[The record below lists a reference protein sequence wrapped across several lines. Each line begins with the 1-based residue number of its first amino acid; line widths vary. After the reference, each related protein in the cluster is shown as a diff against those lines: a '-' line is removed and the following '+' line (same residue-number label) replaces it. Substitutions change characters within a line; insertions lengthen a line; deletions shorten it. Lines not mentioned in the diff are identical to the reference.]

1 MNDLLLRIQDA
12 MLQLE
17 GGMLWLPSVLSVILG
32 LFLWLGGSRFSSLVI
47 GILGA
52 LVGAAC
58 GVGIGRWLEVE
69 LIVSTAIGGA
79 VFAIVAV
86 LLERIV
92 IVILGAG
99 IFAVVFGS
107 AYMGITMDDLNFP
120 ETPESDRPELYNSIS
135 HIETRQT
142 ETRPGYSGEGDVT
155 PGTQAYDQAAI
166 QADNEANAEGMGKL
180 RAIFSQ
186 IRQSTSGNRTLLVV
200 WTVIGAVLGLGLAY
214 VLTRIM
220 MAICCSIVGSAA
232 TIGGILVLMLAKDV
246 EVLSM
251 LLDKPKL
258 MPTIFALMIVM
269 GCVSQ
274 LILSR
279 AKAASETELDEDE

>member
-1 MNDLLLRIQDA
+1 MNDLLLRIQEA
-12 MLQLE
+12 MLQLD
-17 GGMLWLPSVLSVILG
+17 GGILWLPSGLSVILG

-52 LVGAAC
+52 LAGAAC
-58 GVGIGRWLEVE
+58 GLGIGRWLEVE
-69 LIVSTAIGGA
+69 PIVSTAIGGA

-120 ETPESDRPELYNSIS
+120 ETPESDRSELYNSIS
-135 HIETRQT
+135 HIKTEQT
-142 ETRPGYSGEGDVT
+142 ETRPGYSGEGGVT
-155 PGTQAYDQAAI
+155 PGTQGYDHAAI
-166 QADNEANAEGMGKL
+166 QPESEANVEGIGKL
-180 RAIFSQ
+180 RVIFSQ
-186 IRQSTSGNRTLLVV
+186 IRQSASGNRTMLVV

-246 EVLSM
+246 EVLSA

-279 AKAASETELDEDE
+279 GKAASETEQDEDE